1 MPRAK
6 GPNQKAEAGRAQK
19 AEHAAQKQAAI
30 DQQRQAQEAAEW
42 QKGANTKRLSR
53 EQEAAAKADE
63 AARKRREKADLL
75 AAEEAELGSG
85 GTTQAKKAELSA
97 KKSKN
102 KGNKGKKK
110 DDLALLEDALVSA
123 ADKKARKKKADDL
136 AKQREQEQTKAKQQA
151 KQQALEEQAKTLDP
165 LLANTE
171 KMIGDSTT
179 DSEGAVVGRSANKA
193 RMEEAAGSGIEA
205 ALDTLNVTTG
215 GGGGGISSPKL
226 SAKALYQAFEERMLP
241 QVKEDYPGLRLSQYK
256 DKVWALYKKSPENP
270 ANQPPDAA
278 ASGKSMGR

>member
-19 AEHAAQKQAAI
+19 AEHAAQKQAAL

-123 ADKKARKKKADDL
+123 ADKKAKKKKADDL
-136 AKQREQEQTKAKQQA
+136 AKQHEQEQTRAKQQA

-179 DSEGAVVGRSANKA
+179 DNEGVVVGRSANKA

-215 GGGGGISSPKL
+215 GGGISSPKL

-241 QVKEDYPGLRLSQYK
+241 QVKDDYPGLRLSQYK
-256 DKVWALYKKSPENP
+256 EKVWALWRKSPENP
-270 ANQPPDAA
+270 ANQQQEERERTA
-278 ASGKSMGR
+278 